1 MYRMLATATV
11 GLLVAATAAMGQA
24 RGGGSTAP
32 THASSR
38 THSSSL
44 YVMPSPGTTYND
56 RGEVVNPHMQRNSY
70 AAVSLPEPRRFA
82 VHDLV
87 TIIVREQSSATV
99 EGELETEKE
108 VEMNGQVSAMID
120 LLRLLETRVEPDE
133 LASGSPKVDLGF
145 ANEFEG
151 SGDYARKDEVVT
163 RLTAR
168 VVDVKPNGTLA
179 LEARTSIHNDDEQMT
194 ITVTG
199 YCRAEDVGADN
210 TILSTQMYDLQV
222 DKQHAG
228 EIRKA
233 SEKGLI
239 TKVLEFLF
247 NF

>member
-1 MYRMLATATV
+1 MYRALVLITVMLLAS
-11 GLLVAATAAMGQA
+11 AATAQT
-24 RGGGSTAP
+24 RGNGATAP
-32 THASSR
+32 TRMRSR

-56 RGEVVNPHMQRNSY
+56 RGEVVNPHMQRDSY
-70 AAVSLPEPRRFA
+70 AAVSLPEPRQFA

-99 EGELETEKE
+99 EGELQTEKE
-108 VEMNGQVSAMID
+108 VEMNGEVSAMID
-120 LLRLLETRVEPDE
+120 LLRLLETRVEPDD
-133 LASGSPKVDLGF
+133 LASGNPKVDLGF
-145 ANEFEG
+145 SNEFEG
-151 SGDYARKDEVVT
+151 AGDYERKDEVVT

-168 VVDVKPNGTLA
+168 VVDVKPNGTLS
-179 LEARTSIHNDDEQMT
+179 LEARTAIHNDDEEMT